1 MKVLKF
7 GGTSV
12 GTSHSINQVIKI
24 IKKQQTPCVVVIS
37 AVGGITNLLLETAI
51 KAKYQDETFV
61 ETFSAIQEKHI
72 LILKELNIDTPTNK
86 LFLKEQFSELKKLF
100 DGVHLIEEFS
110 NKTSD
115 KILSYGELLSSFIV
129 FNALKKDTEH
139 VGYLNA
145 QEVIVTESVY
155 NKPEVLFEETNHNIK
170 AYFKSNNHQITIVPG
185 FISKSKK
192 GEVTTLGR
200 GGSDYSAAIFASAL
214 EASILEIWTDVSGMY
229 TTNPK
234 LVKQAKPIEELS
246 YEEAMELSH
255 FGAKVLYPPT
265 IQPVLK
271 NQIQIQIKNTFS
283 PEEKGT
289 LITKKTNFTHHV
301 VRGISNIDH
310 IALMTLEGPAMIGV
324 SGFAKRIFE
333 ALHDVN
339 VNIIVITQASSEHS
353 ICFAI
358 DKNDINTAE
367 VAINKQFAHEI
378 FMGKVK
384 PLIVESGLSIVAV
397 VGDYMKNH
405 QGISG
410 TLFSTLG
417 ANNINIRAIAQGA
430 SEKNITVII
439 KDTDVKKALNSL
451 HEVFFEHVKKQLNV
465 FIAGVG
471 NVGKQLLNQIQ
482 QQNNYLK
489 EELNIKIRVVGIT
502 NSKTM
507 CFDTHGIN
515 LKNYKTILE
524 AGETANI
531 EGFLS
536 KANQLNLRNS
546 VFVDITANE
555 TVAQSYANY
564 LKHNIA
570 VVACNKIACSCQ
582 IDTYKNLKYLSK
594 KYNAPF
600 LFETNVGAGLPIIN
614 TLNNLITSGDK
625 ITGFEAVLSGSLNF
639 VFNHYNTETSF
650 YNVVKQAK
658 EEGYTEPDPRID
670 LSGIDV
676 ARKLLILLRESG
688 FMLEIE
694 DIENESF
701 LKESHLKSS
710 SVSSFFE
717 AIKEDEAYFKAIY
730 QKSISNNT
738 QLKYVAQFKDG
749 KAKVGLQEIPPNHP
763 FYNLQGKDNIVM
775 FYTQRYPE
783 QPLIVKGA
791 GAGADVTASG
801 LFADI
806 IKCVNR

>member
-1 MKVLKF
+1 M
-7 GGTSV
+7 
-12 GTSHSINQVIKI
+12 
-24 IKKQQTPCVVVIS
+24 
-37 AVGGITNLLLETAI
+37 
-51 KAKYQDETFV
+51 
-61 ETFSAIQEKHI
+61 
-72 LILKELNIDTPTNK
+72 
-86 LFLKEQFSELKKLF
+86 
-100 DGVHLIEEFS
+100 
-110 NKTSD
+110 
-115 KILSYGELLSSFIV
+115 
-129 FNALKKDTEH
+129 
-139 VGYLNA
+139 
-145 QEVIVTESVY
+145 
-155 NKPEVLFEETNHNIK
+155 
-170 AYFKSNNHQITIVPG
+170 
-185 FISKSKK
+185 
-192 GEVTTLGR
+192 
-200 GGSDYSAAIFASAL
+200 
-214 EASILEIWTDVSGMY
+214 
-229 TTNPK
+229 
-234 LVKQAKPIEELS
+234 VKQAKPIEELS